1 MEYRW
6 SWSPAASKVTPTPS
20 RPKILLVPNIA
31 AWIIGEMA
39 MHIQSCFRDEF
50 DFFMLPESLLWRR
63 KDLCRAL
70 WPHLSLVHCLNESS
84 IGMVREFGGADPPPT
99 LTWIHHVTQWSP
111 YHEQAVQES
120 SALIACT
127 SGWKSAIE
135 EFSAHR
141 IPVEVIRHG
150 VDSSF
155 FHPGAHC
162 RLALPRDAF
171 LIGFFATKG
180 SDLDGN
186 RKGIPVLIEV
196 LKAAM
201 PQIPNAHAV
210 FAGPGWESVVTELGA
225 LGLPA
230 SCLGYIRRSDM
241 PGLFSALDVYL
252 MTSRV
257 EGGPVTVL
265 EAMAC
270 GTPVVA
276 TRVGLV
282 PDVICYGVEGFTVPV
297 GDVAGLTAALV
308 RVASDSGVAARMGAA
323 ARRTAEA
330 QSWKRNLEPLREIYR
345 RYARTPASQ
354 GTAPVWT
361 SDPER
366 FRKVAYAA
374 DGIGRTIDA
383 LRHHHPIRASLRDLR
398 EMLAGV
404 PLEDRLRGAA
414 MVGGLYFRV

>member
-1 MEYRW
+1 MT
-6 SWSPAASKVTPTPS
+6 STPS

-63 KDLCRAL
+63 KDLCQAL

-111 YHEQAVQES
+111 YHEQAAQES

-127 SGWKSAIE
+127 PGWKSVVE
-135 EFSAHR
+135 ESSGHR
-141 IPVEVIRHG
+141 LPVEVIRHG
-150 VDSSF
+150 VDSTL
-155 FHPGAHC
+155 FHPEARC

-201 PQIPNAHAV
+201 PGIPNAHVV
-210 FAGPGWESVVTELGA
+210 FAGPGWESVVADLGA
-225 LGLPA
+225 LGLSA

-241 PGLFSALDVYL
+241 PGLFASLDAYL

-282 PDVICYGVEGFTVPV
+282 PDVVSDGVDGFTVPV

-308 RVASDSGVAARMGAA
+308 RLASDPDLAARMGAA
-323 ARRTAEA
+323 ARRTAQL
-330 QSWKRNLEPLREIYR
+330 QSWERNLQPLREIYR
-345 RYARTPASQ
+345 RYARTPASRVP
-354 GTAPVWT
+354 APAWT
-361 SDPER
+361 SDPEH
-366 FRKVAYAA
+366 FCHVAYAA
-374 DGIGRTIDA
+374 DGIGRTVDA
-383 LRHHHPIRASLRDLR
+383 LRHHRPVGASFRDLR
-398 EMLAGV
+398 EMLAGTS
-404 PLEDRLRGAA
+404 LADRLRGAA
-414 MVGGLYFRV
+414 MVRKLYFRV

>member
-1 MEYRW
+1 METWCRLVN
-6 SWSPAASKVTPTPS
+6 AASKVTPTPS

-39 MHIQSCFRDEF
+39 VHIKSCFEDEF
-50 DFFMLPESLLWRR
+50 DFFILPESLLWRR
-63 KDLCRAL
+63 KDLCQAL
-70 WPHLSLVHCLNESS
+70 WPHLSLIHCLNESS
-84 IGMVREFGGADPPPT
+84 VGMVREFAEADPPPII
-99 LTWIHHVTQWSP
+99 TWIHHVTQWSS
-111 YHEQAVQES
+111 HHQLAVQES

-127 SGWKSAIE
+127 SGWKSTIE

-141 IPVEVIRHG
+141 LPVEAIRHG
-150 VDSSF
+150 VDSRLF
-155 FHPGAHC
+155 NPEARC
-162 RLALPRDAF
+162 RLALPQDAF

-186 RKGIPVLIEV
+186 RKGIPVLLEV

-201 PQIPNAHAV
+201 PQIPNAHIV
-210 FAGPGWESVVTELGA
+210 FAGPGWESVVADLSA
-225 LGLPA
+225 LGLSA
-230 SCLGYIRRSDM
+230 SCLGYVRRSDM
-241 PGLFSALDVYL
+241 PGLFASLDAYL

-282 PDVICYGVEGFTVPV
+282 PDVVSDGVDGFTATV
-297 GDVAGLTAALV
+297 GDAAGLTAALV
-308 RVASDSGVAARMGAA
+308 RLASDRDLAARMGAA
-323 ARRTAEA
+323 ARRTAQS
-330 QSWKRNLEPLREIYR
+330 QSWERNLQPLREIYR
-345 RYARTPASQ
+345 RYGRIPTSTVPAP
-354 GTAPVWT
+354 AWT

-366 FRKVAYAA
+366 FCEVAYAA

-383 LRHHHPIRASLRDLR
+383 LRHDQPVGRTFRDLR
-398 EMLAGV
+398 EMLAGTSFR
-404 PLEDRLRGAA
+404 DRLRGAA
-414 MVGGLYFRV
+414 MVRRLYFRV

>member
-1 MEYRW
+1 
-6 SWSPAASKVTPTPS
+6 VTFTPS

-84 IGMVREFGGADPPPT
+84 IGMVREFGGVDPPPT
-99 LTWIHHVTQWSP
+99 LTWIHHVTRWSP
-111 YHEQAVQES
+111 YHEQAVQDS
-120 SALIACT
+120 AALIACT
-127 SGWKSAIE
+127 ADWKSSIE
-135 EFSAHR
+135 DFNAHR
-141 IPVEVIRHG
+141 LPIEVIRHG
-150 VDSSF
+150 VDSTLF
-155 FHPGAHC
+155 NPDARC

-186 RKGIPVLIEV
+186 RKGIPVLVEV

-201 PQIPNAHAV
+201 PQIPKAHVV
-210 FAGPGWESVVTELGA
+210 FAGPGWESVVAELGA
-225 LGLPA
+225 LGLSA

-241 PGLFSALDVYL
+241 PGLFAALDVYL

-282 PDVICYGVEGFTVPV
+282 PDVVTNGVEGFTVPV
-297 GDVAGLTAALV
+297 GDVAGLTAAVV
-308 RVASDSGVAARMGAA
+308 RLASDPDLGVQMGAA

-330 QSWKRNLEPLREIYR
+330 ESWERNLEPLREIYR
-345 RYARTPASQ
+345 RYAR
-354 GTAPVWT
+354 APTTQAAAPGWT
-361 SDPER
+361 SNPES
-366 FRKVAYAA
+366 FRRVTYAA

-383 LRHHHPIRASLRDLR
+383 LRHHRPIGTSLRDLR
-398 EMLAGV
+398 EMLAGTSFA
-404 PLEDRLRGAA
+404 DRLRGAA
-414 MVGGLYFRV
+414 MVGGLYFRG